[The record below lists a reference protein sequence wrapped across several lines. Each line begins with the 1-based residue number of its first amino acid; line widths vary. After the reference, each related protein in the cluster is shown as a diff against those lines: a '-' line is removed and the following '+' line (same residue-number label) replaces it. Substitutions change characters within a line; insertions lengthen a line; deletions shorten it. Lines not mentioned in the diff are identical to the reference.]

1 MVSSQLFKKTN
12 LNYILLPNIT
22 KRGFNEIIIINV
34 NFQIVLLTKMT
45 LFSNISSCL
54 TLYVALIKEIPTP
67 VNKKKT
73 YHFLFKLLS
82 ERNEL

>member
-22 KRGFNEIIIINV
+22 KRGFNQIIIINV

-45 LFSNISSCL
+45 LFSNISSFL
-54 TLYVALIKEIPTP
+54 TLYIALIKEIPTP
-67 VNKKKT
+67 VNKIKKSSFFIQIT
-73 YHFLFKLLS
+73 FREK
-82 ERNEL
+82 